1 MPAPIY
7 GIIAVMV
14 DLLLLAVGFVPLIYG
29 AGRLVEGASSL
40 AKRFNVPPIV
50 IGLTIVAFGTS
61 APELV
66 VNLFAAFDQNAAIVL
81 GNVLG
86 SNIFNILGIIGI
98 SALIYPLQV
107 RSRTTWIEVP
117 LSLLAAVVVLV
128 MANQQYLDRAALN
141 QISRSDGI
149 VLLLFFSIFMA
160 YSFHSI
166 KSDHPQEEQPIK
178 LHSTLRSWLYI
189 VLGFVLLVVGG
200 RLIVVSAVSFAQ
212 RIGIPERIIALTI
225 ISIGTSL
232 PELATSAVAAS
243 KRNVDIAIGNIVGSN
258 IFNIFF
264 ILGMTTVVYPAQVTA
279 AANIDLLTNVAASLL
294 LFALIFIGRGRRI
307 DRREGALF
315 VLLYAGYLLYLLH

>member
-1 MPAPIY
+1 
-7 GIIAVMV
+7 MV
-14 DLLLLAVGFVPLIYG
+14 NVLLVALGFVPLIFG

-40 AKRFNVPPIV
+40 AKRFKVPPIV

-66 VNLFAAFDQNAAIVL
+66 VNLFAAFEQNASIVL

-117 LSLLAAVVVLV
+117 LCLLAAVVVLV
-128 MANQQYLDRAALN
+128 MANQRCLDRAALN
-141 QISRSDGI
+141 QITRSDGI
-149 VLLLFFSIFMA
+149 VLLLFFGIFIA

-166 KSDHPQEEQPIK
+166 KADRPQEEQPIK
-178 LHSTLRSWLYI
+178 VHTLFRSWLYI
-189 VLGFVLLVVGG
+189 VLGLVLLVVGG
-200 RLIVVSAVSFAQ
+200 RLIVVSAVSFAE
-212 RIGIPERIIALTI
+212 RIGISERIIALTV

-243 KRNVDIAIGNIVGSN
+243 KKNVDIAIGNIVGSN

-264 ILGMTTVVYPAQVTA
+264 ILGMTTVVYPAEVTA
-279 AANIDLLTNVAASLL
+279 SANVDLLTNVVAALL

-315 VLLYAGYLLYLLH
+315 VLLYIGYLLYLLL

>member
-1 MPAPIY
+1 
-7 GIIAVMV
+7 MV
-14 DLLLLAVGFVPLIYG
+14 NLLLLALGFVPLIYG
-29 AGRLVEGASSL
+29 AGKLVEGASSL

-66 VNLFAAFDQNAAIVL
+66 VNLFAAFDQNASIVL

-86 SNIFNILGIIGI
+86 SNIFNILGVIGI

-117 LSLLAAVVVLV
+117 LSFLAAVVVLV
-128 MANQQYLDRAALN
+128 IANQQFLDQAPLN
-141 QISRSDGI
+141 QISRSNGI

-166 KSDHPQEEQPIK
+166 NSDRSEEYEQPIK
-178 LHSTLRSWLYI
+178 LYSVLRSWLYV
-189 VLGFVLLVVGG
+189 VLGLMLLVAGG
-200 RLIVVSAVSFAQ
+200 RLIVITAVRFAQ
-212 RIGIPERIIALTI
+212 SIGIPDRIIALTI

-243 KRNVDIAIGNIVGSN
+243 KKNVDIAIGNIVGSN
-258 IFNIFF
+258 IFNLFF
-264 ILGMTTVVYPAQVTA
+264 ILGITTVVYPAEVTA

-315 VLLYAGYLLYLLH
+315 VFLYAGYLLYLLL